1 MIAHR
6 KGGDIMKESEHIVR
20 TVGDC
25 IRDMR
30 KSSGMTQAE
39 LAKKVGLSTITIRQY
54 ESNAREPRFTTLQ
67 SIATALECEVSVL
80 LPTPNENPM
89 YFRKIRDNLTE
100 EEILDLKD
108 VDNLSN
114 PEYQKE
120 KIILRLFRKLNSN
133 GKQTAI
139 WRVEELTQLPQYQE
153 VSSESIQNQIGPT
166 GSVQK

>member
-1 MIAHR
+1 
-6 KGGDIMKESEHIVR
+6 MKEQAHIVR

-30 KSSGMTQAE
+30 KLSEMTQAE
-39 LAKKVGLSTITIRQY
+39 LAKNVGLSTITIRQY
-54 ESNAREPRFTTLQ
+54 ESNAREPRFATLQ
-67 SIATALECEVSVL
+67 SIAAVLGCKVSDL
-80 LPTPNENPM
+80 LPTQNENPM
-89 YFRKIRDNLTE
+89 YFQKIRDSLSE

-108 VDNLSN
+108 QDNIDN

-139 WRVEELTQLPQYQE
+139 WRVEELTQISKYKLTDNQE
-153 VSSESIQNQIGPT
+153 NET
-166 GSVQK
+166 K

>member
-1 MIAHR
+1 
-6 KGGDIMKESEHIVR
+6 MKESEHIVR

-25 IRDMR
+25 IKDMR
-30 KSSGMTQAE
+30 KLSEMTQAE

-54 ESNAREPRFTTLQ
+54 ESNAREPRFATLQ
-67 SIATALECEVSVL
+67 SIAAALECDVSAL

-89 YFRKIRDNLTE
+89 YFHKIRENLTE

-108 VDNLSN
+108 HDNLDN

-120 KIILRLFRKLNSN
+120 RIILRLFRKLNST

-139 WRVEELTQLPQYQE
+139 WRVEELTQLPQYKENFSDNIQE
-153 VSSESIQNQIGPT
+153 QIVPAGSS
-166 GSVQK
+166 QK